1 MTTLP
6 PDELPEEL
14 PTRWQPAADLPADH
28 PLRCICSYN
37 SHRPAGQGTRTD
49 VSRNRHCPVHG
60 ERPSDSPSARVM
72 TDAERAWEDVETM
85 GPLTEADRLDPEHPQ
100 FWTPED
106 GAKLAAER
114 MARVVEVDGDLLTVE
129 LQPGMAA
136 HMARHNPG
144 GYSIQGGALSSD
156 SRPEVW
162 PL

>member
-6 PDELPEEL
+6 PDEPEEY
-14 PTRWQPAADLPADH
+14 PSRWQPAANLPADH

-37 SHRPAGQGTRTD
+37 SHRPAGEGTRTD

-60 ERPSDSPSARVM
+60 ERPSESP
-72 TDAERAWEDVETM
+72 
-85 GPLTEADRLDPEHPQ
+85 ADQLSPEHPLY
-100 FWTPED
+100 WTPED

-114 MARVVEVDGDLLTVE
+114 TARVVEVDGGMVTVE

-144 GYSIQGGALSSD
+144 GYSIRGGALQSD